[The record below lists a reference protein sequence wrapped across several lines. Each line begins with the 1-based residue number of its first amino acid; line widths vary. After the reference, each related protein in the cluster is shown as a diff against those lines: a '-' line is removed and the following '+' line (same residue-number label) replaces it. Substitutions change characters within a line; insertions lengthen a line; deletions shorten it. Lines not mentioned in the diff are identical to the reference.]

1 MSDQDVNPEHI
12 SDAQP
17 AGTGLVLPG
26 QTDRKSVV

>member
-17 AGTGLVLPG
+17 AGTGLV
-26 QTDRKSVV
+26 